1 MKKNDQLTQEFSDL
15 NSMRASDTVRVDEL
29 NEEVRILHYENL
41 VLKDEKRKD

>member
-29 NEEVRILHYENL
+29 NEQLKVIHHENL
-41 VLKDEKRKD
+41 VLE